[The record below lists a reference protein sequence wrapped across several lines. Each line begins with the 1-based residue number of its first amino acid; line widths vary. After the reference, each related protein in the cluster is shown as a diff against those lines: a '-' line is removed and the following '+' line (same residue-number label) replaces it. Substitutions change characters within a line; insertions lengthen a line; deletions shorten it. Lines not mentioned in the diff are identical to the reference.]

1 MDRYAPSELTQ
12 AYGRG
17 CQAGT
22 GREIDRAMRR
32 YCKAYHLRDLR
43 QFHAWKEA
51 PQEDGSELTDET
63 ICYLWDDF
71 VVVKSPVQEKGIIFD
86 EVTPDWQAF
95 CRQN

>member
-1 MDRYAPSELTQ
+1 
-12 AYGRG
+12 
-17 CQAGT
+17 
-22 GREIDRAMRR
+22 MRR

-95 CRQN
+95 CRQNLQFELPADLQRAEQPDTVEAVKEA